1 MELQKGGN
9 CALAASQGTIYIKHS
24 ASSQVD
30 VNLTAFLLDETGKV
44 LGDEGMVFFN
54 QPADPQ
60 HIARFTAPKT
70 SADQT
75 VHQLDFSLRPASQP
89 IAKIAITLT
98 EDKGTG
104 FAGLD
109 LSAEVHC
116 NGTVTVLTPQSFT
129 TEKGIIVAE
138 VYLRNGQCKLR
149 SVWQGFAT
157 GLAGLCGMYGIEVEA
172 EPETELAPSP
182 TPAPTSVPISKP
194 TPAPSVNLQKVS
206 GKVDLT
212 KGQKAVLIEKTPEI
226 TASISWNSGTD
237 YDVYALVLLNDGTQV
252 DVATF
257 GAEGVPARPN
267 FDNGAVRHGGDVK
280 QGKSSFFSAKPKI
293 SKEEINIRLNDRIK
307 AVVPVAYSAQ
317 SNGSGSF
324 YRYKVSMMIDNH
336 QGTEIHI
343 PAENA
348 NQNDAIY
355 TCVPGIIINTPDGVM
370 IKALEYYS
378 QQGSENRPML
388 VVNAQGEVDVRMDVG
403 PMNDYK

>member
-9 CALAASQGTIYIKHS
+9 CALATSQGTIYIKHATS
-24 ASSQVD
+24 AQVD
-30 VNLTAFLLDETGKV
+30 VNLTAFLLDEIGKV

-60 HIARFTAPKT
+60 HIARFITPNT

-75 VHQLDFSLRPASQP
+75 VHQLDFSLNPAQSQ

-98 EDKGTG
+98 EDKGKG

-109 LSAEVHC
+109 LTAEVHC
-116 NGTVTVLTPQSFT
+116 NGTVTVLTPQTFT

-157 GLAGLCGMYGIEVEA
+157 GLAGLCGMYGVEVEA
-172 EPETELAPSP
+172 QPEPDQSVEPASNVISEVTQAPALVS
-182 TPAPTSVPISKP
+182 
-194 TPAPSVNLQKVS
+194 LQKVS

-212 KGQKAVLIEKTPEI
+212 KGQKAVWIEKTPEI
-226 TASISWNSGTD
+226 RGSISWNSGTD

-293 SKEEINIRLNDRIK
+293 SKEEIKIRLNDRIK